1 MKILSLLEQGS
12 EDKLSGQENIL
23 PIFAGVFFALYDWN
37 KGPVYRNEITWSVLA
52 IGRELPLLIGLPA
65 AR

>member
-1 MKILSLLEQGS
+1 MKVLSLLEQGS

-37 KGPVYRNEITWSVLA
+37 KGPVYRNEIT
-52 IGRELPLLIGLPA
+52 
-65 AR
+65 